1 MTTSEL
7 HNLIRLGEVL
17 TSEFK
22 RSVPADLGREICAFA
37 NAIGGHVLIGVD
49 DDGQVVG
56 VTAMNRV
63 KSEVQSIARNIDPPI
78 AVAVEAV
85 ENVLVVT
92 VPAGPNKPYMVAGK
106 FYMRQAATTQQLNR
120 DEIREFFFR
129 EGLVTF
135 DEQPCRRFDMSRDF
149 DPKKYR
155 AFARATGLPAGMKTE
170 DVLRNLEVLTEDGM
184 TNAGALFFGKR
195 VTKFFLEAKI
205 NCAVFQGT
213 GKTKIIDQQ
222 ICEGS
227 VVETYQAAIAYLQAH
242 LNAEYIIRGGPRQEV
257 LELPLDALRE
267 AVLNAIGH
275 RDYRLTGHIQ
285 IHISLDRVE
294 IINPGG
300 LVSGLTL
307 ADLGRVSRPRNPLLF
322 ALMHRMELVEDV
334 GSGIRRIR
342 DEMRNYGLERPLI
355 ETGESWF
362 SIAFK
367 RKPQDASIER
377 QGTVP
382 GVTPS
387 GTHPSEG
394 VNEGVSRLLDYV
406 RAHPGL
412 RVPVISHGLSV
423 PAKTIERWVKSLKQ
437 QGVIRFEGSPKKGGY
452 HALPSNDSD
461 G

>member
-1 MTTSEL
+1 
-7 HNLIRLGEVL
+7 
-17 TSEFK
+17 
-22 RSVPADLGREICAFA
+22 
-37 NAIGGHVLIGVD
+37 
-49 DDGQVVG
+49 
-56 VTAMNRV
+56 
-63 KSEVQSIARNIDPPI
+63 
-78 AVAVEAV
+78 
-85 ENVLVVT
+85 
-92 VPAGPNKPYMVAGK
+92 
-106 FYMRQAATTQQLNR
+106 LNR
-120 DEIREFFFR
+120 GEIREFFFR
-129 EGLVTF
+129 EGLITF
-135 DEQPCRRFDMSRDF
+135 DEQPCRRFDMKRDF
-149 DPKKYR
+149 DTKKYR
-155 AFARATGLPAGMKTE
+155 AFARAAGIPAGMKTE
-170 DVLRNLEVLTEDGM
+170 DVLQNLEALTEDGM
-184 TNAGALFFGKR
+184 TNAGTLFFGKR

-213 GKTKIIDQQ
+213 SKTKIIDQQ

-227 VVETYQAAIAYLQAH
+227 VIETYQAAIGYLQAH

-285 IHISLDRVE
+285 VHISLDRVE

-342 DEMRNYGLERPLI
+342 DEMRSYGLEKPLI

-362 SIAFK
+362 SIAFR

-377 QGTVP
+377 QGQAL

-387 GTHPSEG
+387 ATRPYEGVTGG
-394 VNEGVSRLLDYV
+394 VNEGVSRLLDYI
-406 RAHPGL
+406 RGHPGL
-412 RVPVISHGLSV
+412 RVPAISLELSV
-423 PAKTIERWVKSLKQ
+423 PAKTIERWLKALKQ
-437 QGVIRFEGSPKKGGY
+437 QDAIRFEGSPKKGGY
-452 HALPSNDSD
+452 HALPSNDRD